1 MGHMKNL
8 HIELMNESLCK
19 QHQEYINQIHQ
30 SGLPLWMAEQYE
42 ASLLLEHQEIDN
54 RELAEAANS
63 YALFLSELTDD
74 ELETFYQ
81 AQEADLDYLCS
92 LNGFEEDNPE
102 A

>member
-1 MGHMKNL
+1 M
-8 HIELMNESLCK
+8 
-19 QHQEYINQIHQ
+19 
-30 SGLPLWMAEQYE
+30 
-42 ASLLLEHQEIDN
+42 
-54 RELAEAANS
+54 AEAANS